1 MEVSCKKEAKDLLNF
16 SVKLARLMI
25 AYGAEV
31 YRVEDTVYRILGSFK
46 NIQTANVLV
55 TYNFVIVTFIYS
67 DSNFTAMR
75 RVVIGDKNLEKISL
89 MNDLSRKIVSKQCEN
104 IQEAFD
110 KLEEIRY
117 KAPYSNLLVVL
128 ALVISAP
135 FFAVMFGG
143 TFKDTI
149 YSFVIMAV
157 EAYFLIYATKFKM
170 MFFLSNFIGAF
181 LATVLTNI
189 AAMYFPIENPA
200 SIIIVA
206 LMPLVPGVQ
215 ITNSVRD
222 FMAGDYMSGIFG
234 VIGAFFIASAIA
246 LGVVFG
252 LRLF

>member
-1 MEVSCKKEAKDLLNF
+1 MELNSKKEVKDLLNF
-16 SVKLARLMI
+16 SVKIARLMI

-31 YRVEDTVYRILGSFK
+31 YRVEDTIYRILGSFE
-46 NIQTANVLV
+46 NIKTSNVLV
-55 TYNFVIVTFIYS
+55 TYNFVIVTFIYN
-67 DSNFTAMR
+67 DSNYTTMR

-89 MNDLSRKIVSKQCEN
+89 MNDLSRQIVSGDCKN
-104 IQEAFD
+104 IDEAFK
-110 KLEEIRY
+110 KLEEIRFT
-117 KAPYSNLLVVL
+117 KPYSDYLVVL

-143 TFKDTI
+143 TFNDTI
-149 YSFVIMAV
+149 YSCAIMAI
-157 EAYFLIYATKFKM
+157 EAYFLIYATKYKVIFY
-170 MFFLSNFIGAF
+170 LSNFIGAF

-189 AAMYFPIENPA
+189 AAMYFHIENPA
-200 SIIIVA
+200 SIIIVG

-252 LRLF
+252 LKLI